1 MGAFNRH
8 VTMRGYFNASKMHWL
23 VITLSSFSTLFF
35 KNTSFERH
43 VANRIWQQD
52 EKCIIVGA
60 RRDTIFLQLSSISL
74 KFLVISNSRTII
86 LLHCKYWM
94 NITPWASLKSLVE
107 PCSQIIYVCLD
118 LSEDHNL
125 SRCHILKNPVTKF
138 RNSEKM
144 LHKIWYNMQIW
155 FMLHLKTFWK

>member
-1 MGAFNRH
+1 MSAFNRH

-94 NITPWASLKSLVE
+94 NITPWASLKSLVK
-107 PCSQIIYVCLD
+107 PCNQIIYVCLD
-118 LSEDHNL
+118 LYQRITTSHDVTF
-125 SRCHILKNPVTKF
+125 SRIQSRNFEILKRF
-138 RNSEKM
+138 C
-144 LHKIWYNMQIW
+144 YNMQIW
-155 FMLHLKTFWK
+155 FMLYLKTFWK